1 MKCKKMVA
9 FLLAL
14 GTCFA
19 VTACDGDVSMGN
31 SDTSSSSV
39 SASSSANANDDSSSS
54 NSSASGN
61 DSSSSSSSSNNSS
74 SAPVRDES
82 VTAEEWVAAL
92 DLKDETSWKIVLV
105 MKQGSSSMT
114 RTVEFDGKTIRV
126 AQTSGTY
133 NSTYYLVKEADGYY
147 RVTENAKTSIT
158 ETLYN
163 NNKTTGLNER
173 CPYAAFTYDETEQ
186 AYKANEIVVDGE
198 VEIKNASLTFADGRL
213 TSAVLWTVGDTAG
226 VYDMELCYT
235 LSYDVVAADSIIV
248 PQVQN

>member
-19 VTACDGDVSMGN
+19 VTACDGDVSTGN

-54 NSSASGN
+54 C
-61 DSSSSSSSSNNSS
+61 SSSNNSS

-82 VTAEEWVAAL
+82 VTAEEWAAAL

-147 RVTENAKTSIT
+147 RVTENAKNSIM

-235 LSYDVVAADSIIV
+235 LSYDVVEADSIIV
-248 PQVQN
+248 PQV

>member
-19 VTACDGDVSMGN
+19 VTACDGDVSTGN
-31 SDTSSSSV
+31 SDTSNSSV

-54 NSSASGN
+54 NSS
-61 DSSSSSSSSNNSS
+61 SSSSSSNNSS
-74 SAPVRDES
+74 SVPVRDES

-92 DLKDETSWKIVLV
+92 DLKDETSWKVVIV
-105 MKQGSSSMT
+105 MKQGSASET

-126 AQTSGTY
+126 AKTKD
-133 NSTYYLVKEADGYY
+133 TYYLVKEADGYY
-147 RVTENAKTSIT
+147 RVTENAKTPIT
-158 ETLYN
+158 ETSYN
-163 NNKTTGLNER
+163 NNKTTGLNEQ

-198 VEIKNASLTFADGRL
+198 VKIKNASLTFADGRL
-213 TSAVLWTVGDTAG
+213 TSAVLWTAG
-226 VYDMELCYT
+226 NDIELCYT